1 MGRESLYKIEFYVPE
16 HNVEQVKM
24 AMFDAGAGR
33 VGDYDACAWQTLG
46 QGQYRPLAGS
56 QPYLGTQDKI
66 ETVSEYKVELVCAEE
81 FLTKVIKALNTTHP
95 YEEVAYSVFRIE
107 SGIAEAD

>member
-1 MGRESLYKIEFYVPE
+1 MPESHL
-16 HNVEQVKM
+16 EQVKL

-56 QPYLGTQDKI
+56 KPFLGTRDKI

-81 FLTKVIKALNTTHP
+81 FLSKVVEALKTSHP
-95 YEEVAYSVFRIE
+95 YEEVAYGVIRME
-107 SGIAEAD
+107 S

>member
-1 MGRESLYKIEFYVPE
+1 MFKIEFYVPE
-16 HNVEQVKM
+16 SHLELVKL

-46 QGQYRPLAGS
+46 QGQYRPLQGS

-66 ETVSEYKVELVCAEE
+66 ETVAEYKVELVCAEE
-81 FLTKVIKALNTTHP
+81 FLNAVVEAMKTSHP
-95 YEEVAYSVFRIE
+95 YEEVAYGVIRMESVE
-107 SGIAEAD
+107 

>member
-1 MGRESLYKIEFYVPE
+1 M
-16 HNVEQVKM
+16 
-24 AMFDAGAGR
+24 
-33 VGDYDACAWQTLG
+33 
-46 QGQYRPLAGS
+46 
-56 QPYLGTQDKI
+56 GTQDKI